1 MTQAAK
7 DGEKKKTPSDLSDIM
22 QHSHA
27 SHLLLDGSVGVDL
40 AAKLGS
46 VSCMI
51 HLLKRGKQQSQSHM
65 NCSGRQT
72 DVV

>member
-1 MTQAAK
+1 
-7 DGEKKKTPSDLSDIM
+7 M

-51 HLLKRGKQQSQSHM
+51 HLLKRGKQQSQSHI

-72 DVV
+72 DEV